1 MSRTDS
7 LILSFLSRFGI
18 DPTAGD
24 LAVGE
29 LAAGD
34 PAAGDPAASNPA
46 VTRISPYRV
55 APTVWGV
62 AELPVP
68 VGRQVAPPAEDTA
81 VDRRRPRRSRR
92 LRRRLEVVSLPRPR
106 GLIT

>member
-29 LAAGD
+29 
-34 PAAGDPAASNPA
+34 PAASNPA